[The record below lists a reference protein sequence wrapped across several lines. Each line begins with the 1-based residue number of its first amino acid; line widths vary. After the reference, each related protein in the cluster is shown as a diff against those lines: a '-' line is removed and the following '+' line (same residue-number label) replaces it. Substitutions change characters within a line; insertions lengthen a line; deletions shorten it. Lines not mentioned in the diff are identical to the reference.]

1 MSEEL
6 ETITLD
12 DGLDYIVTDEF
23 EIDGVKYKML
33 GAKKNKADVF
43 LCPYEN
49 YEEAIN
55 VKNIKTS
62 NRERCSNPMYLS
74 ILDLCTT

>member
-23 EIDGVKYKML
+23 EIDGVNYIYFAIENDNATFFIGKMN
-33 GAKKNKADVF
+33 KKNVTG
-43 LCPYEN
+43 
-49 YEEAIN
+49 
-55 VKNIKTS
+55 NIDTW
-62 NRERCSNPMYLS
+62 
-74 ILDLCTT
+74 ILVLYSKS

>member
-23 EIDGVKYKML
+23 EIDGVKY
-33 GAKKNKADVF
+33 
-43 LCPYEN
+43 
-49 YEEAIN
+49 I
-55 VKNIKTS
+55 
-62 NRERCSNPMYLS
+62 YLS
-74 ILDLCTT
+74 NENDIASFCIRKMNTINGNEYLVSGERMEVVRQCLCVQ

>member
-23 EIDGVKYKML
+23 EIDGVKY
-33 GAKKNKADVF
+33 
-43 LCPYEN
+43 
-49 YEEAIN
+49 I
-55 VKNIKTS
+55 
-62 NRERCSNPMYLS
+62 YL
-74 ILDLCTT
+74 